1 MNPGES
7 AAMFS
12 LRVGAAA
19 GSSSATVSTAPL
31 DSPWSELDH
40 AAHSSIERRPRMG
53 IFDSSRT
60 RVAPVFGRLQCLD
73 PSGRLWLQ
81 GLLELANTRKAQRP
95 DAGPSRLRVAKW
107 WPREARLAAPPGL
120 LRWLLEN
127 AEEPRDAA
135 AWGRK
140 PEVKENRRRVVDRDA
155 ATLAQALRN
164 LEERRPSPRAWYV
177 LEAPSQPDV
186 YLDSDDIVIVVEGK
200 RTETAPTTSTAWM
213 KVRHQMLRHL
223 DAAWE
228 HRAGRRIYGLYI
240 VEAVAASNPCEPPF
254 TWHAAVESTIS
265 DEVLRG
271 SLPHR
276 TPDERSQIASAL
288 LGVTT
293 WQAVCD
299 EFQIPREVLIPEVF
313 DHTLGP
319 RTTRRKSGRSPRST
333 RMSSDLDAAE
343 ASHPAVNGGST

>member
-1 MNPGES
+1 
-7 AAMFS
+7 
-12 LRVGAAA
+12 
-19 GSSSATVSTAPL
+19 
-31 DSPWSELDH
+31 
-40 AAHSSIERRPRMG
+40 MG

-60 RVAPVFGRLQCLD
+60 RVAPVFGHLQCLD
-73 PSGRLWLQ
+73 PSGKLWLQ

-95 DAGPSRLRVAKW
+95 DAGAARLRVAKW

-135 AWGRK
+135 AWGRN

-155 ATLAQALRN
+155 DTLAQALRS
-164 LEERRPSPRAWYV
+164 LQERRPSPRAWYV
-177 LEAPSQPDV
+177 LEGPSQPDV
-186 YLDSDDIVIVVEGK
+186 YLDTDDVVIVVEGK
-200 RTETAPTTSTAWM
+200 RTETSPTTSTAWM
-213 KVRHQMLRHL
+213 SVRHQMLRHL

-228 HRAGRRIYGLYI
+228 HRAGRRMYGMYI
-240 VEAVAASNPCEPPF
+240 VEAAAPSSASEPPF

-265 DEVLRG
+265 DDVLRG

-299 EFQIPREVLIPEVF
+299 EFHISRDVLIPEVF
-313 DHTLGP
+313 DNTLGA
-319 RTTRRKSGRSPRST
+319 RTTGRKSGRSPRMTPSPGG
-333 RMSSDLDAAE
+333 LDASQNSRAPVN
-343 ASHPAVNGGST
+343 AGPA

>member
-1 MNPGES
+1 
-7 AAMFS
+7 
-12 LRVGAAA
+12 
-19 GSSSATVSTAPL
+19 
-31 DSPWSELDH
+31 
-40 AAHSSIERRPRMG
+40 MG

-135 AWGRK
+135 AWGDRL
-140 PEVKENRRRVVDRDA
+140 EVKENRRRVVDRDA
-155 ATLAQALRN
+155 DKLAEALRS
-164 LEERRPSPRAWYV
+164 LEEGRPSPRAWYV
-177 LEAPSQPDV
+177 LEGPSQPDV
-186 YLDSDDIVIVVEGK
+186 YLDSDDVAIVVEGK

-213 KVRHQMLRHL
+213 RVRHQMLRHL

-228 HRAGRRIYGLYI
+228 HRAGRRLYGMYI
-240 VEAVAASNPCEPPF
+240 VEAEASSAFEPPF
-254 TWHAAVESTIS
+254 TWHAAVEATIT

-276 TPDERSQIASAL
+276 TPDERSQIANAL

-293 WQAVCD
+293 WQAVCA
-299 EFQIPREVLIPEVF
+299 EFQIPRDVLIPEVF
-313 DHTLGP
+313 DQTLGA
-319 RTTRRKSGRSPRST
+319 RTTRRKSGKSALPSRSSG
-333 RMSSDLDAAE
+333 DLGAAE
-343 ASHPAVNGGST
+343 APHAASRSEW